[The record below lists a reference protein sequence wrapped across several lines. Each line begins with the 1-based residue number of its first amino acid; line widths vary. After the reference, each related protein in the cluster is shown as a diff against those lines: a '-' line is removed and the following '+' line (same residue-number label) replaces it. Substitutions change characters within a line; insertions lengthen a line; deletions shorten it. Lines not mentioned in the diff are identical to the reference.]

1 MTEIESLL
9 LAAKSFNSNLVHF
22 LPPYYVINK
31 NVHVCSFIGTIS
43 HLHGR
48 APKTVLHEWNIV
60 NEKL

>member
-1 MTEIESLL
+1 MTEIERLL
-9 LAAKSFNSNLVHF
+9 LGSKSFNSNLVHF

-48 APKTVLHEWNIV
+48 APKTVLHE
-60 NEKL
+60 